1 MINGQISTP
10 DSDTQLERGVV
21 VSIMTRKTT
30 GESDTS
36 CVASCIPNLRVT
48 VSMIYMIGK
57 NNYTSL
63 GSIHV
68 HFQKF
73 RQL

>member
-30 GESDTS
+30 SESDTS
-36 CVASCIPNLRVT
+36 CVASCIPILRVI

-63 GSIHV
+63 GSIHM
-68 HFQKF
+68 HFQKIW
-73 RQL
+73 QL